1 MYRVIYIT
9 QGGIQ
14 TSTTV
19 SGCSSRDE
27 AVAMARS
34 RTQNWGA
41 LVSVTEM

>member
-9 QGGIQ
+9 EGGSQ

-19 SGCSSRDE
+19 SGCSSREE

-34 RTQNWGA
+34 RTQRWKE